1 MLRRKGIAESPK
13 MEEPEVKKGPP
24 SLKDAREKRK
34 KEKEREHGRQTNTK

>member
-1 MLRRKGIAESPK
+1 MLRRKGIAAESPK

-34 KEKEREHGRQTNTK
+34 KEKKNGRPSNTK